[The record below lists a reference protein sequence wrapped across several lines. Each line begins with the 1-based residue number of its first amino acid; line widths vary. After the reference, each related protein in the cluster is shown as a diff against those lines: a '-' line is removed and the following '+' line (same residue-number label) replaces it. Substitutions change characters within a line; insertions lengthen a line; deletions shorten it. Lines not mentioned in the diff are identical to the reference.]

1 MTLLCLIISM
11 KIVFLAL
18 FGLAW
23 GSFVNAFVWRLRQ
36 QELAS
41 QKSKSRKSKVQSRKY
56 SIVHGRS
63 MCVHCK
69 HVLAW
74 YDLLPVVSWV
84 MLRGKCRYCK
94 KPISWQYPA
103 VELTTSGLFVGSYL
117 AWPYGFDAASWTLF
131 ALWLVFLLG
140 FIALAV
146 YDLKWMELPN
156 KLVYPLI
163 GLAIAQVFVKSAVN
177 GNFVGSIAGAFLGFA
192 VIGGLFYGLF
202 QLSGG
207 KWIGGG
213 DVKLAFMIGPL
224 VGGVAEATMVIFFA
238 SVLGTLVSLP
248 LMANKSLRISSRI
261 PFGPFLLVAT
271 IIVYLYGESIINW
284 YASGLL

>member
-1 MTLLCLIISM
+1 M
-11 KIVFLAL
+11 
-18 FGLAW
+18 
-23 GSFVNAFVWRLRQ
+23 
-36 QELAS
+36 
-41 QKSKSRKSKVQSRKY
+41 
-56 SIVHGRS
+56 
-63 MCVHCK
+63 
-69 HVLAW
+69 LAW
-74 YDLLPVVSWV
+74 YDLLPIVSWV

-103 VELTTSGLFVGSYL
+103 VELITSGLFVGSYL